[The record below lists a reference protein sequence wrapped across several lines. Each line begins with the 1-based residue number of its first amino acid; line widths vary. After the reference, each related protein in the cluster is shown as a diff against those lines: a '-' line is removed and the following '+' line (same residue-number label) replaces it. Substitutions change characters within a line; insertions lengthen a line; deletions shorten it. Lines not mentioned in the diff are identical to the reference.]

1 MTTLLAMLPMLAVV
15 AVFDIALAVWALHL
29 ARRGEAEHI
38 ACADLTNP
46 RGPR

>member
-1 MTTLLAMLPMLAVV
+1 MTTFLAVLAVV
-15 AVFDIALAVWALHL
+15 AVFDIPLAAWALHL

-38 ACADLTNP
+38 TCADLTNP